1 MIENY
6 KLGGSPFAAR
16 LRPGLRGQVQ
26 GWGPE
31 LGGRIPEAA
40 GRPCII
46 NGVYVCPFTDTATL
60 LQVGSEDVR
69 LPPPLC
75 PGLRFTEM

>member
-16 LRPGLRGQVQ
+16 LRSGLCGQVQ

-46 NGVYVCPFTDTATL
+46 NGVYVCPFDNTATL
-60 LQVGSEDVR
+60 LQVGSEDIR

-75 PGLRFTEM
+75 PGRRFTEM